1 MKMEQSVPKRRYIKL
16 RRPVITQKQEFIYF
30 SHINIFKSRCNVR
43 IYDRGNNAVYWFVRL
58 SLKTVMFGL
67 VLCKTVCIILELS
80 YY

>member
-1 MKMEQSVPKRRYIKL
+1 M
-16 RRPVITQKQEFIYF
+16 
-30 SHINIFKSRCNVR
+30 R